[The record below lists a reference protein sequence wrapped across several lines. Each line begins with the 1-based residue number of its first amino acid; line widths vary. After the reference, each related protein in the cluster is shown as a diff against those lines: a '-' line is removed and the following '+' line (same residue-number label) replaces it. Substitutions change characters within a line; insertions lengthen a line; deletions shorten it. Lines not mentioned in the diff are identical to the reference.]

1 MAKTETIIIDYKV
14 NSDDAIKRMVAAE
27 KALSDL
33 KNQQKE
39 LQKQLKDG
47 TITENEYANAITGI
61 KTGIIEQT
69 NILKANQ
76 KALNDN
82 VREETAA
89 AGSMNEMKAKL
100 SEMSVAY
107 QNLSAEERKSAGGK
121 ELLTKISD
129 TSDELKKLEGER
141 EVEELKK
148 KLSEEKKMTKETRDA
163 IQQTIVLTE
172 ANTAIQVARIREQQN
187 QNTIQREYNAQKQI
201 LDAKL
206 NLIKQCTEEELNI
219 NKQSLHSD

>member
-14 NSDDAIKRMVAAE
+14 NSDDAINRMIAAE

-89 AGSMNEMKAKL
+89 AGSMNELKAKL

-129 TSDELKKLEGER
+129 TSDELTR
-141 EVEELKK
+141 
-148 KLSEEKKMTKETRDA
+148 LS
-163 IQQTIVLTE
+163 
-172 ANTAIQVARIREQQN
+172 
-187 QNTIQREYNAQKQI
+187 
-201 LDAKL
+201 
-206 NLIKQCTEEELNI
+206 
-219 NKQSLHSD
+219 